1 MGRRRYFYYIS
12 IISVTIS
19 YSSQKYKSRHSHD
32 VSNIGDLMSTQQQQ
46 QQVPI
51 VVLKEGTTETKD
63 KDAQRNNITAAK
75 LVAELVK
82 SSLGPRGMDKMLVD
96 PLGDVT
102 ITNDGATIL
111 KDIDVQ
117 HPAAKMMVEVSKSI
131 DNEVGDGTT
140 SSVVVAGSL
149 LEKAEEL
156 IDKDVH
162 PTVIVDGY
170 KKCSLKANEILRSVA
185 TKVDPN
191 DIGILNKISETSMSS
206 KMVSTNSKHL
216 SKIVVDATLAA
227 ADGTGDEYQVDI
239 DNIKVDKKPGGSID
253 NTTLVRGVILDK
265 EVVHTAM
272 PKRIEDAKIALV
284 NSPLEIEKTEIDAK
298 ISISSPEQIQSFMD
312 EENRILKNMVDKVVS
327 AGANV
332 LVCQKGIDDVAQ
344 HYLSKANVLA
354 VRRVKE
360 SDMAKLSRA
369 TGGRIVTNIEELSTN
384 DLGYSKLVEERKV
397 ESDKWVFIEGCKNP
411 KALSVFI
418 RGGSQRVIDEAERSI
433 HDALMSVKDVL
444 EYPYIIAGGG
454 APEAV
459 VAQRI
464 REWSVSLPGRE
475 QLAAEKYADAL
486 DSIPLTLARN
496 AGMDII
502 DTQVQLHSKLS
513 DSNTPKIGIDVMNAK
528 IADMSSKGVYEP
540 LVVKENIINSATETA
555 SLILRIDNVIAASKT
570 KDTPGAGGMPG
581 AGTPGAGMGD
591 Y

>member
-1 MGRRRYFYYIS
+1 
-12 IISVTIS
+12 
-19 YSSQKYKSRHSHD
+19 
-32 VSNIGDLMSTQQQQ
+32 MSAQQQ

-156 IDKDVH
+156 INKGVH
-162 PTVIVDGY
+162 PTLIVDGY
-170 KKCSLKANEILRSVA
+170 KKCSIKANEILRTIA
-185 TKVDPN
+185 TKVDAG
-191 DIGILNKISETSMSS
+191 DEGILNKISETSMSS
-206 KMVSTNSKHL
+206 KMVSANSKHL
-216 SKIVVDATLAA
+216 SKIVVDAILAA

-253 NTTLVRGVILDK
+253 DTSLVRGVILDK
-265 EVVHTAM
+265 EVAHAAM

-298 ISISSPEQIQSFMD
+298 ISISSPEQIQSFME
-312 EENRILKNMVDKVVS
+312 EENRILKNMVDKVIS

-332 LVCQKGIDDVAQ
+332 LVCQKGIDDLAQ

-354 VRRVKE
+354 IRRVKD

-411 KALSVFI
+411 KALSVLI
-418 RGGSQRVIDEAERSI
+418 RGGSQRVVDEAERSI

-444 EYPYIIAGGG
+444 EYPYIAAGGG

-459 VAQRI
+459 VAQRL

-496 AGMDII
+496 AGMDVI
-502 DTQVQLHSKLS
+502 DTQVQLHSKIS
-513 DSNTPKIGIDVMNAK
+513 DSRTPKIGIDVMNAK
-528 IADMSSKGVYEP
+528 IADMSSKGIYEP
-540 LVVKENIINSATETA
+540 LAVKENIINSATETA
-555 SLILRIDNVIAASKT
+555 SLILRIDNVIEASKT
-570 KDTPGAGGMPG
+570 KDMPRPGGMPG
-581 AGTPGAGMGD
+581 GAGMPGAGMGD